1 MCLDAFSQSQARIF
15 SLILL
20 SKLKC
25 DALISNAASGVIL
38 MYHPIR
44 SGFGSLVKFRVANL
58 SPWLTRGLD
67 PLFSICLALA
77 LNGNG
82 KAQNGKAQYAMI
94 YNPDFI
100 LLSLLPILWFKCV

>member
-25 DALISNAASGVIL
+25 DALISNAESGVIL
-38 MYHPIR
+38 MYHPVR

-58 SPWLTRGLD
+58 SPWLTRGLG

-82 KAQNGKAQYAMI
+82 KAQCAMI

-100 LLSLLPILWFKCV
+100 LLSLFPILWFKYV

>member
-1 MCLDAFSQSQARIF
+1 MCLDAFSQSQATIF

-44 SGFGSLVKFRVANL
+44 SEFGSLVKFRVANL

-82 KAQNGKAQYAMI
+82 KAQYAMI